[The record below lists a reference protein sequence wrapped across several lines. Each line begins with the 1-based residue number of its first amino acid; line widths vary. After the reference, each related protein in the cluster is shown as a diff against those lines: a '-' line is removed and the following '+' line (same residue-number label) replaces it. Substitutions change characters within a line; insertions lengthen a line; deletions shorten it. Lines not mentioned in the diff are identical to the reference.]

1 MLLWTSLAF
10 YDNKQRL
17 QTGGA
22 EASNC
27 ALSSWGPDAGTVHS
41 VPDSSFIRTGVRL
54 SLWITF
60 SAASVPGNGGL
71 FCPRGH
77 LLSAW
82 VFCFATG
89 KLKGRGVIVITNNFT
104 KGSVVFM

>member
-54 SLWITF
+54 SL
-60 SAASVPGNGGL
+60 
-71 FCPRGH
+71 
-77 LLSAW
+77 
-82 VFCFATG
+82 
-89 KLKGRGVIVITNNFT
+89 
-104 KGSVVFM
+104 